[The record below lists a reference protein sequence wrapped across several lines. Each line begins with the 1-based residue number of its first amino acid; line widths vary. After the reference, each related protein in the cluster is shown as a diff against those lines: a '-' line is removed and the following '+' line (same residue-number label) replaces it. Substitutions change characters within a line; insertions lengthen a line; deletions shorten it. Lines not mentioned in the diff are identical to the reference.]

1 MNTIATRTIQIIAAR
16 YLKNYQIEFEF
27 DDQTKKVVDFENFL
41 NQVKNPMIKKYL
53 DLTVFKNFTLRDGD
67 IDWNDYEL
75 CFPIADIYEGDLWF
89 HSTKVI
95 NTMTDKKTVRHLLG
109 LSGGKDSAALAIYL
123 RDKVPDIF

>member
-1 MNTIATRTIQIIAAR
+1 MMNTVATRNIKIIAAR

-27 DDQTKKVVDFENFL
+27 DDQTKRIIDFENFL

-75 CFPIADIYEGDLWF
+75 CFPISDIYEGDL
-89 HSTKVI
+89 
-95 NTMTDKKTVRHLLG
+95 
-109 LSGGKDSAALAIYL
+109 
-123 RDKVPDIF
+123 